1 MPFWKNKNIMTKINY
16 KDFVKYLFKNFRF
29 QTIQIFIL
37 SILETLLEIFSII
50 ILIGALTILLTKGS
64 SEGFISNF
72 VGKFEYDFNNQL
84 SLFYLIIFIYIIKNV
99 GLAFIQWLKLDLC
112 GKIFKKISQSTYQAL
127 LKKKNL
133 FFNNFSSGDLA
144 QNVIAE
150 SEFTKSVIISFVS
163 IITELLIIMM
173 MFMIIGL
180 QNLYTASITIS
191 FLSISSYGY
200 YFFMKKKNISLGEKR
215 HFFSIRIMNLLFH
228 SLGQHKLIVLA
239 DKIKFFL
246 KRFSDKIKIIYQVSR
261 DQMTI
266 QYSSRLW
273 LECCVLLI
281 LVFTIT
287 PLIKSENI
295 SPTKISDILLI
306 SIISLRFVPSF
317 TNILGSY
324 STIQYGVKAVSNIMN
339 ILRDQKDESIIQP
352 TNIQFNEL
360 TLKSIHFKYENNKE
374 FVIDNFNKI
383 FKNKSLVGIKGDNGS
398 GKSTLLKIIA
408 GLIKPD
414 TGQVI
419 INQKSIYDDE
429 TLFYNWKKNVGYA
442 DQKLIFSNE
451 NVLKTVAFGEE
462 DQNIIQDRVIDC
474 LEKVGLLDFFMSKT
488 DKLNMLIGENG
499 LKLSGGQLQKLNIAR
514 ALYLKPK
521 ILILD
526 EVTNNLDIKSQEE
539 LLKLLNLLKNES
551 LIIMAT
557 HSDNVLKKCDLIIN
571 L

>member
-1 MPFWKNKNIMTKINY
+1 MTKINY

-29 QTIQIFIL
+29 KAIQILIL

-50 ILIGALTILLTKGS
+50 IIIGALTILLTKDTSYGWLA
-64 SEGFISNF
+64 NF
-72 VGKFEYDFNNQL
+72 VGKFDYDFNNQL
-84 SLFYLIIFIYIIKNV
+84 SLFYLIIFIYIIKNAS
-99 GLAFIQWLKLDLC
+99 LALIQWLKLDLC
-112 GKIFKKISQSTYQAL
+112 GKIFKNISQSTYQAL
-127 LKKKNL
+127 LKKNNL

-150 SEFTKSVIISFVS
+150 SEFTKSVIISFVAF
-163 IITELLIIMM
+163 ITELLIIMM
-173 MFMIIGL
+173 MFVIIGL
-180 QNLYTASITIS
+180 QNLYAASFTIL
-191 FLSISSYGY
+191 FLSISSYIY

-215 HFFSIRIMNLLFH
+215 QFFSIRIMNLLFH
-228 SLGQHKLIVLA
+228 SLAQHKLIVLA

-246 KRFSDKIKIIYQVSR
+246 NKFSNKIKVIYQVSR

-317 TNILGSY
+317 SNILGSY

-339 ILRDQKDESIIQP
+339 ILKDQKDQTIIQP
-352 TNIQFNEL
+352 TDIQFNEL
-360 TLKSIHFKYENNKE
+360 TLKSIRFKYENNKE
-374 FVIDNFNKI
+374 FVIEDFNKTL
-383 FKNKSLVGIKGDNGS
+383 KNKSLVGIKGDNGS

-414 TGQVI
+414 TGQVM

-429 TLFYNWKKNVGYA
+429 
-442 DQKLIFSNE
+442 IF
-451 NVLKTVAFGEE
+451 L
-462 DQNIIQDRVIDC
+462 
-474 LEKVGLLDFFMSKT
+474 
-488 DKLNMLIGENG
+488 
-499 LKLSGGQLQKLNIAR
+499 
-514 ALYLKPK
+514 
-521 ILILD
+521 
-526 EVTNNLDIKSQEE
+526 
-539 LLKLLNLLKNES
+539 
-551 LIIMAT
+551 
-557 HSDNVLKKCDLIIN
+557 
-571 L
+571 

>member
-1 MPFWKNKNIMTKINY
+1 MVKINY
-16 KDFVKYLFKNFRF
+16 KDFIKYLFKNFRF
-29 QTIQIFIL
+29 KVIKILIF
-37 SILETLLEIFSII
+37 SILETLFEIFSII

-64 SEGFISNF
+64 SEGFLANF
-72 VGKFEYDFNNQL
+72 VGKFDFDFNNQL
-84 SLFYLIIFIYIIKNV
+84 NLFYLIILIYIIKNV
-99 GLAFIQWLKLDLC
+99 GLVFLQWLKLDLC
-112 GKIFKKISQSTYQAL
+112 GKIYKKISQSTYRAL
-127 LKKKNL
+127 LKKNNL

-144 QNVIAE
+144 QNVMAE
-150 SEFTKSVIISFVS
+150 SEYTKSVIISFVA

-173 MFMIIGL
+173 MFIIIGL
-180 QNLYTASITIS
+180 QNFHNASITIL
-191 FLSISSYGY
+191 FLSFSSYMY
-200 YFFMKKKNISLGEKR
+200 YFFMRKKNIELGEKR
-215 HFFSIRIMNLLFH
+215 HFFSIKIMNLLFH
-228 SLGQHKLIVLA
+228 SLAQHKLIVLS

-246 KRFSDKIKIIYQVSR
+246 KRFSNKIKVIYQVSR

-266 QYSSRLW
+266 QYSARLW
-273 LECCVLLI
+273 LECSVLLI
-281 LVFTIT
+281 LIFTIT

-295 SPTKISDILLI
+295 SNTNISDILVI

-339 ILRDQKDESIIQP
+339 ILKDQKDESIIQP

-360 TLKSIHFKYENNKE
+360 TLKSIYFKYENNKE
-374 FVIDNFNKI
+374 FVIEDFNKI
-383 FKNKSLVGIKGDNGS
+383 LQNKSLVGIKGDNGS

-414 TGQVI
+414 TGQVM

-429 TLFYNWKKNVGYA
+429 ILFYNWKKNIGYA
-442 DQKLIFSNE
+442 DQRLIFSNE
-451 NVLKTVAFGEE
+451 SVLKTVAFGEE
-462 DQNIIQDRVIDC
+462 DKNISQDRVIDC
-474 LEKVGLLDFFMSKT
+474 LKKVGLLDFFMSKT
-488 DKLNMLIGENG
+488 DKLNMIIGENG
-499 LKLSGGQLQKLNIAR
+499 LKLSGGQLQRLNIAR

-539 LLKLLNLLKNES
+539 LLKLLNLLKNNS
-551 LIIMAT
+551 LIITAT

>member
-1 MPFWKNKNIMTKINY
+1 MTKINY
-16 KDFVKYLFKNFRF
+16 KDFIKYLFKNFRF
-29 QTIQIFIL
+29 KTIQILIL

-50 ILIGALTILLTKGS
+50 ILIGALTILLTQGS
-64 SEGFISNF
+64 TEGWLANF
-72 VGKFEYDFNNQL
+72 VGKLDYDFNNQL
-84 SLFYLIIFIYIIKNV
+84 NLFYLIISIYIIKNAS
-99 GLAFIQWLKLDLC
+99 LAFIQWIKLDLC

-127 LKKKNL
+127 LKKNNL

-144 QNVIAE
+144 QNVVSE
-150 SEFTKSVIISFVS
+150 SEFTKEVIISFVT
-163 IITELLIIMM
+163 IITELLIIIM
-173 MFMIIGL
+173 MFVIIGS
-180 QNLYTASITIS
+180 QNFYTALITIL
-191 FLSISSYGY
+191 FLSISSSAY

-215 HFFSIRIMNLLFH
+215 QFFSIRIMNLLFH
-228 SLGQHKLIVLA
+228 SLAQHKLIVLA

-246 KRFSDKIKIIYQVSR
+246 NKFSNKIKVIYQVSR

-287 PLIKSENI
+287 PIIKSENI

-317 TNILGSY
+317 SNILGSY

-339 ILRDQKDESIIQP
+339 ILKDQKDQIIIQP
-352 TNIQFNEL
+352 TDIQFNEL

-374 FVIDNFNKI
+374 FVIEDFNKI
-383 FKNKSLVGIKGDNGS
+383 LKNKSLVGIKGDNGS

-414 TGQVI
+414 TGQVM

-429 TLFYNWKKNVGYA
+429 ILFYNWKKNVGYA

-451 NVLKTVAFGEE
+451 NVLKTVAFGEDE
-462 DQNIIQDRVIDC
+462 QNISHDRVVDC
-474 LEKVGLLDFFMSKT
+474 LKKVGLLDFFMSNT

-521 ILILD
+521 VLILD

-539 LLKLLNLLKNES
+539 LLKLLNLLKNQS

>member
-1 MPFWKNKNIMTKINY
+1 MTKINY

-127 LKKKNL
+127 LKKNNL

-180 QNLYTASITIS
+180 QNFYTASITIS

-273 LECCVLLI
+273 LE
-281 LVFTIT
+281 
-287 PLIKSENI
+287 
-295 SPTKISDILLI
+295 
-306 SIISLRFVPSF
+306 
-317 TNILGSY
+317 
-324 STIQYGVKAVSNIMN
+324 
-339 ILRDQKDESIIQP
+339 
-352 TNIQFNEL
+352 
-360 TLKSIHFKYENNKE
+360 
-374 FVIDNFNKI
+374 
-383 FKNKSLVGIKGDNGS
+383 
-398 GKSTLLKIIA
+398 
-408 GLIKPD
+408 
-414 TGQVI
+414 
-419 INQKSIYDDE
+419 
-429 TLFYNWKKNVGYA
+429 
-442 DQKLIFSNE
+442 
-451 NVLKTVAFGEE
+451 
-462 DQNIIQDRVIDC
+462 
-474 LEKVGLLDFFMSKT
+474 
-488 DKLNMLIGENG
+488 
-499 LKLSGGQLQKLNIAR
+499 
-514 ALYLKPK
+514 
-521 ILILD
+521 
-526 EVTNNLDIKSQEE
+526 
-539 LLKLLNLLKNES
+539 
-551 LIIMAT
+551 
-557 HSDNVLKKCDLIIN
+557 
-571 L
+571 

>member
-1 MPFWKNKNIMTKINY
+1 MTKINY
-16 KDFVKYLFKNFRF
+16 KDFVKYLFKNFRLKV
-29 QTIQIFIL
+29 IQIFIL
-37 SILETLLEIFSII
+37 SIIETLLEIFSII
-50 ILIGALTILLTKGS
+50 IIIGALTILLTKDTSYGWLA
-64 SEGFISNF
+64 NF
-72 VGKFEYDFNNQL
+72 VGKLDYDFNNQL
-84 SLFYLIIFIYIIKNV
+84 NLFYLIIFIYIIKNA
-99 GLAFIQWLKLDLC
+99 GLALIQWLKLDLC
-112 GKIFKKISQSTYQAL
+112 GKIFENISQSTYQAL
-127 LKKKNL
+127 LKKNNL

-150 SEFTKSVIISFVS
+150 SEFTKGVIISFVAL
-163 IITELLIIMM
+163 ITELLIIMM
-173 MFMIIGL
+173 MFVIIGL
-180 QNLYTASITIS
+180 QNLYAASFTIL
-191 FLSISSYGY
+191 FLSISSYIY

-215 HFFSIRIMNLLFH
+215 QFFSIRIMNLLFH
-228 SLGQHKLIVLA
+228 SLAQHKLIVLA

-246 KRFSDKIKIIYQVSR
+246 NKFSNKIRIIYQVSR

-287 PLIKSENI
+287 PLIKPENI
-295 SPTKISDILLI
+295 SSAKISDILLI

-317 TNILGSY
+317 SNILGSY

-339 ILRDQKDESIIQP
+339 ILKDQKDESIIQP
-352 TNIQFNEL
+352 TNIQFTEL
-360 TLKSIHFKYENNKE
+360 TLKSIRFKYKDNKE
-374 FVIDNFNKI
+374 FVIKDFNKI
-383 FKNKSLVGIKGDNGS
+383 IQNKSLVGIKGDNGS

-414 TGQVI
+414 TGQVM

-429 TLFYNWKKNVGYA
+429 ILFYNWKKNVGYA

-451 NVLKTVAFGEE
+451 SALKTVAFGED
-462 DQNIIQDRVIDC
+462 DQNINQDRVINC

-488 DKLNMLIGENG
+488 DKLNMLIGANG

-539 LLKLLNLLKNES
+539 LLKLLNLLKNQS